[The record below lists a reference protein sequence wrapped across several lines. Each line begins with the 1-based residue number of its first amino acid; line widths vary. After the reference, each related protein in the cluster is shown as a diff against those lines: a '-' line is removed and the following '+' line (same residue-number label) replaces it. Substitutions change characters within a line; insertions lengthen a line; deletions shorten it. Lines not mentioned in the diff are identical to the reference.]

1 MIGAKERS
9 NPWYLRTSSPSLI
22 NPYSQEVLE
31 LPQRQTSSAVYKLGV
46 CVHPFRQ
53 NPPLPASTEIIL
65 GPAHSVWKHLQTAWS
80 CQRTLLKQLGWGS
93 PVCECSKA
101 KGLQVSA
108 PSCTIKLDGMIWY
121 VYCMSTPGKKH
132 GNNQRGASLIVNSSQ
147 VSPNNTMGKDSQHLE
162 TQQLYTARSSLLNA
176 KSWIWWSKN
185 AVGRITYNSVTSV
198 NINMEP

>member
-121 VYCMSTPGKKH
+121 VYCMSTPGKKTWKQSAWRLADCKFKSSFTKQYN
-132 GNNQRGASLIVNSSQ
+132 GERFSASWNSAIVYCKIKF
-147 VSPNNTMGKDSQHLE
+147 VKC
-162 TQQLYTARSSLLNA
+162 
-176 KSWIWWSKN
+176 
-185 AVGRITYNSVTSV
+185 
-198 NINMEP
+198 